1 MIWFI
6 YNLLFP
12 VAALLMLPYYL
23 FRMWRRGGYGPGFL
37 QRIGVYDA
45 TLKSA
50 LSSRPRVW
58 VHAVSVGEMYVALKF
73 IEEWRGK
80 DAGAAFTISTNTS
93 TAHALAQ
100 RLKHGE
106 DVLVYFPLDLP
117 VVIRAVLR
125 LVRPVMLVLVEGELW
140 PNLIRLSKRRG
151 IPVVVVNARM
161 SARSFAGYR
170 RLALFFRPVLRLPDR
185 LFAQS
190 AEDAARF
197 AALGAEAERLVVTGS
212 AKYDVAL
219 GAPGN
224 EEKARS
230 ILAAGGLS
238 PQALILLGGSTWPGE
253 EAVLLDVLQR
263 YRPLHPDLRLV
274 LVPRHAERRDAVMA
288 EIRARGLTVVQRSRG
303 TETDAGSDPAVL
315 LVDTTGELRHLYK
328 VASVI
333 FVGKSLTQHG
343 GQNIVEPAACA
354 KPVVVGPNMENFPDV
369 IRDFLGDSAI
379 VQVADAA
386 ELTREIGLLLSDR
399 ELRESLGRKAA
410 AVVERKAGCLRA
422 AVEAAMTLLP
432 GRSASR

>member
-1 MIWFI
+1 
-6 YNLLFP
+6 
-12 VAALLMLPYYL
+12 
-23 FRMWRRGGYGPGFL
+23 
-37 QRIGVYDA
+37 
-45 TLKSA
+45 
-50 LSSRPRVW
+50 
-58 VHAVSVGEMYVALKF
+58 
-73 IEEWRGK
+73 
-80 DAGAAFTISTNTS
+80 
-93 TAHALAQ
+93 
-100 RLKHGE
+100 
-106 DVLVYFPLDLP
+106 
-117 VVIRAVLR
+117 
-125 LVRPVMLVLVEGELW
+125 
-140 PNLIRLSKRRG
+140 
-151 IPVVVVNARM
+151 
-161 SARSFAGYR
+161 
-170 RLALFFRPVLRLPDR
+170 
-185 LFAQS
+185 
-190 AEDAARF
+190 
-197 AALGAEAERLVVTGS
+197 
-212 AKYDVAL
+212 
-219 GAPGN
+219 
-224 EEKARS
+224 
-230 ILAAGGLS
+230 
-238 PQALILLGGSTWPGE
+238 
-253 EAVLLDVLQR
+253 
-263 YRPLHPDLRLV
+263 
-274 LVPRHAERRDAVMA
+274 MA